1 MDKNLL
7 GTNAKSRTISYLFAL
22 SNRSLY
28 FSSVN
33 WFSGCL
39 WRVFWFFGYN
49 VGLEWKPGGKFSGRL
64 SAIR

>member
-33 WFSGCL
+33 F
-39 WRVFWFFGYN
+39 VF
-49 VGLEWKPGGKFSGRL
+49 RL
-64 SAIR
+64 P